1 MRSKPIPLCLAS
13 GLLFAATLFGQEGKV
28 LVARSIALPS
38 ECSFGDTTL
47 AQGTYRIALTEV
59 GAEKWFVLSKAG
71 KEIARDVAIELPAT
85 ELPTQGLKSE
95 LLKGKEYFRVRVGRG
110 DKVYLVHFLLKGGK
124 A

>member
-1 MRSKPIPLCLAS
+1 MRSTPIRLGLAAA
-13 GLLFAATLFGQEGKV
+13 LLFAATVFAQEGKV

-47 AQGTYRIALTEV
+47 AKGTYRIALTEV

-71 KEIARDVAIELPAT
+71 KELARDVAIELPST
-85 ELPTQGLKSE
+85 ELPTQGVKSE